1 MKKSYNTTYPC
12 DPASHCEKAT
22 AHTTRHSEPAL
33 AGEESAAFR
42 HSEPALAGEE
52 STNGK
57 VCVNSQMDTS
67 CEFMDSSL
75 STKAQNDGVEAYN
88 DKVDTHNDNKKGV
101 K

>member
-1 MKKSYNTTYPC
+1 MRATAFTR
-12 DPASHCEKAT
+12 HCEGAT
-22 AHTTRHSEPAL
+22 AITRHSEGAI
-33 AGEESAAFR
+33 AT
-42 HSEPALAGEE
+42 EE

-57 VCVNSQMDTS
+57 ACVNSQGDTS